1 MLGGLSPVFLA
12 HALHKIERNAKPER
26 RNDFNPV
33 IDIDSLFEGIEQ
45 SQAVSK
51 SYVSESRLRKEEENR
66 KVKERKIL
74 IQFKE
79 RLLASCGRD
88 ASSYSVITQSGEREI
103 DSQRFLYL
111 CLREFRAAQ
120 RRFKR
125 NVRETLKV
133 ADLSSGYDAITERE
147 FSNAVKPLVPTWS
160 DHEISMIFAQG
171 KSQVQHIREKDGFS
185 TTETTRV
192 PGKHLVKLSTQMWS
206 HTFLLPH
213 ARVEDPYD
221 PDNKISLERRLQT
234 LLGAVSSHWPSF
246 EPSLNRMA
254 NRVGQA
260 LSLTHSTS
268 HVRDQGLRHGSS
280 GVLSPT
286 VKSKMNGGVSFNAH
300 RLKPGFTP
308 YIVTDN

>member
-1 MLGGLSPVFLA
+1 MRCI
-12 HALHKIERNAKPER
+12 KIERNAKPER

-51 SYVSESRLRKEEENR
+51 SYVSENRLRKEKENR
-66 KVKERKIL
+66 KLKRKVL

-133 ADLSSGYDAITERE
+133 ADLSSGYDAITEGN
-147 FSNAVKPLVPTWS
+147 F
-160 DHEISMIFAQG
+160 
-171 KSQVQHIREKDGFS
+171 
-185 TTETTRV
+185 
-192 PGKHLVKLSTQMWS
+192 QM
-206 HTFLLPH
+206 LL
-213 ARVEDPYD
+213 
-221 PDNKISLERRLQT
+221 
-234 LLGAVSSHWPSF
+234 SHWF
-246 EPSLNRMA
+246 QL
-254 NRVGQA
+254 GQ
-260 LSLTHSTS
+260 TMKF
-268 HVRDQGLRHGSS
+268 R
-280 GVLSPT
+280 
-286 VKSKMNGGVSFNAH
+286 
-300 RLKPGFTP
+300 
-308 YIVTDN
+308 